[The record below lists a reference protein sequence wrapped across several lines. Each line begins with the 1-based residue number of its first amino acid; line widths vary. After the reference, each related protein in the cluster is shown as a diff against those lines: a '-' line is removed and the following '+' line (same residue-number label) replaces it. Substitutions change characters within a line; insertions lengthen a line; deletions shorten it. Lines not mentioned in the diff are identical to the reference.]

1 KNALSR
7 RPYHAKRL
15 ARRDRSP
22 GTSVK
27 KGER

>member
-1 KNALSR
+1 
-7 RPYHAKRL
+7 AKRL

>member
-1 KNALSR
+1 
-7 RPYHAKRL
+7 YHAKRL